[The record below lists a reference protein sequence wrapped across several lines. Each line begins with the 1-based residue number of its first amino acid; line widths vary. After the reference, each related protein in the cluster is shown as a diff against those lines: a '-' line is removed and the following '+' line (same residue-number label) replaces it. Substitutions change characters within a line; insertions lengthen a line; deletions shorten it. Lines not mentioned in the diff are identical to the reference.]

1 MTGGS
6 YLNINIT
13 LKCHSCGDPTNCRI
27 GMSNRP
33 VQPLRFACQT
43 CAQTID
49 LVIRPTS
56 ADIEGADQIE
66 TIQPFDPETN
76 FVDLHLDFP
85 VTFEKYVMGETP
97 FMRAAQ
103 RIGHDEMQL
112 HAQRLRYLDERHDDQ
127 RVFETVLKHY
137 VRDKKTPF
145 KLVAKK
151 RFDIEVISEK
161 PEDYNAALYNLL
173 TVMMWPFALPGA
185 NEDAVDLFLTT
196 LGPIHKDSRPAL
208 RRFVEEIL
216 TTRFLTKLQH
226 DCLSI
231 YPKILDA
238 ELALRPALFL
248 DFDEEYKSAP
258 LAMRVSTDEFQ
269 SYKDLY
275 KDIAE
280 LVSRQFVLV
289 AAVNN
294 LDKRA
299 DHDAFLPGIGLTANG
314 RDFTPAN
321 LDEFAKV
328 DFGRKMGFIDDPWYE
343 MQDGAAD
350 NQLRNAIAHFKTD
363 YDEVSQVITYHPRKD
378 GLEASAP
385 RTLSFLEFMSR
396 VLIAYREMHRLHHL
410 IKALF
415 YYYYLHIDGE
425 SDRPQAK

>member
-1 MTGGS
+1 
-6 YLNINIT
+6 
-13 LKCHSCGDPTNCRI
+13 
-27 GMSNRP
+27 MSNRP
-33 VQPLRFACQT
+33 VQPLRFPCQT

-66 TIQPFDPETN
+66 TMQPFDPETN

-85 VTFEKYVMGETP
+85 VTFEKYVMGKTP

-127 RVFETVLKHY
+127 RVFGTVLKHY
-137 VRDKKTPF
+137 VRDKKTLF

-161 PEDYNAALYNLL
+161 PEDYNAALYSLL
-173 TVMMWPFALPGA
+173 AVMMRPFALPGA

-238 ELALRPALFL
+238 ELDLRPALFL

-294 LDKRA
+294 LHKRA
-299 DHDAFLPGIGLTANG
+299 DHDAFLSGIGLTANG

-350 NQLRNAIAHFKTD
+350 NQLHNAIAHFNTN

-415 YYYYLHIDGE
+415 YYYYLYIDGE
-425 SDRPQAK
+425 SDRPQVK

>member
-1 MTGGS
+1 M
-6 YLNINIT
+6 NINIT
-13 LKCHSCGDPTNCRI
+13 LRCHSCGEPTNCRI
-27 GMSNRP
+27 GMSNRS

-49 LVIRPTS
+49 LTIRPTS
-56 ADIEGADQIE
+56 ADILGADQIE
-66 TIQPFDPETN
+66 TMQPFDQETN

-103 RIGHDEMQL
+103 RIGHEEMQH
-112 HAQRLRYLDERHDDQ
+112 HAQRLRYLDEHHDDQ
-127 RVFETVLKHY
+127 RVFATVLKHY
-137 VRDKKTPF
+137 TRDKRTPF
-145 KLVAKK
+145 KLVAQK
-151 RFDIEVISEK
+151 RFDIEVASEK
-161 PEDYNAALYNLL
+161 PEDFNAALYNLL
-173 TVMMWPFALPGA
+173 AVMMWPFALPGA
-185 NEDAVDLFLTT
+185 NEDAVDLFLTM
-196 LGPIHKDSRPAL
+196 LRPIHSNSRSAL
-208 RRFVEEIL
+208 RKFVEEIVE
-216 TTRFLTKLQH
+216 TRFLMTLQH

-231 YPKILDA
+231 YPRVLNA

-294 LDKRA
+294 LHKRA
-299 DHDAFLPGIGLTANG
+299 DHDTFMPEVGLTASG

-321 LDEFAKV
+321 LNEFAKV
-328 DFGRKMGFIDDPWYE
+328 DFGRKMGFIDDPWYD

-350 NQLRNAIAHFKTD
+350 NQLRNAIAHFKTE

-385 RTLSFLEFMSR
+385 RTLSFLEFMR
-396 VLIAYREMHRLHHL
+396 RILIAYREMHRLHHL

-415 YYYYLHIDGE
+415 YYQYLHINGE
-425 SDRPQAK
+425 SDGK

>member
-1 MTGGS
+1 
-6 YLNINIT
+6 
-13 LKCHSCGDPTNCRI
+13 
-27 GMSNRP
+27 MSNRS
-33 VQPLRFACQT
+33 VQPLGFACQT

-49 LVIRPTS
+49 LTIRPTS
-56 ADIEGADQIE
+56 ADIVGADQIE
-66 TIQPFDPETN
+66 TMQPFDQETN

-103 RIGHDEMQL
+103 RIGHEEMQL
-112 HAQRLRYLDERHDDQ
+112 HAQRLRYLDEHHGDQ
-127 RVFETVLKHY
+127 RVFATALKHY

-151 RFDIEVISEK
+151 RFKTEVASEK

-173 TVMMWPFALPGA
+173 AVMMWPFAPPGA

-208 RRFVEEIL
+208 RKFVEEIL
-216 TTRFLTKLQH
+216 ATRFLTTLQH

-231 YPKILDA
+231 YSRILSA

-258 LAMRVSTDEFQ
+258 VAMRVSTAEFQ

-294 LDKRA
+294 LQKRA
-299 DHDAFLPGIGLTANG
+299 NHDAFLPGIGLAANG

-350 NQLRNAIAHFKTD
+350 NQLRNAIAHFKTE

-385 RTLSFLEFMSR
+385 RTLSFLEFMR
-396 VLIAYREMHRLHHL
+396 RILIAYREMHRLHHL

-415 YYYYLHIDGE
+415 YYQYLHIDGE
-425 SDRPQAK
+425 SDGPQANEAPAD

>member
-1 MTGGS
+1 
-6 YLNINIT
+6 
-13 LKCHSCGDPTNCRI
+13 
-27 GMSNRP
+27 MSNRP

-66 TIQPFDPETN
+66 TMQPFDTETN
-76 FVDLHLDFP
+76 FIDLHLDFP
-85 VTFEKYVMGETP
+85 VTFEKYVIGETP

-103 RIGHDEMQL
+103 RIGHDEMQH
-112 HAQRLRYLDERHDDQ
+112 HAQRLRYLDERYDDQ
-127 RVFETVLKHY
+127 RVFQTVLKHY

-173 TVMMWPFALPGA
+173 AVMMWPFALPGA

-196 LGPIHKDSRPAL
+196 LGPIHKNSRPAL
-208 RRFVEEIL
+208 RRFVEEVL
-216 TTRFLTKLQH
+216 TTKFLTKLQH

-289 AAVNN
+289 AALNN
-294 LDKRA
+294 LHKRA
-299 DHDAFLPGIGLTANG
+299 DHDAFLPRIGLTTNG

-321 LDEFAKV
+321 LDKFAKV
-328 DFGRKMGFIDDPWYE
+328 DFGRKMGLIDDPWYE

-385 RTLSFLEFMSR
+385 RTLSFLEFMRR

-425 SDRPQAK
+425 SGRPQANEVSAD

>member
-1 MTGGS
+1 
-6 YLNINIT
+6 
-13 LKCHSCGDPTNCRI
+13 
-27 GMSNRP
+27 MSNRP

-66 TIQPFDPETN
+66 TMQPFDPETN
-76 FVDLHLDFP
+76 FFDLHLDFP

-103 RIGHDEMQL
+103 RIGHDEMRL

-173 TVMMWPFALPGA
+173 AVMMWPFALPGA

-294 LDKRA
+294 LYKRA

-415 YYYYLHIDGE
+415 YYYYLHIDDE

>member
-1 MTGGS
+1 
-6 YLNINIT
+6 
-13 LKCHSCGDPTNCRI
+13 
-27 GMSNRP
+27 MSNRS

-49 LVIRPTS
+49 LTIRPKS
-56 ADIEGADQIE
+56 ADIVGADQIK
-66 TIQPFDPETN
+66 TMQPFDEETN

-97 FMRAAQ
+97 FMRAVEC
-103 RIGHDEMQL
+103 IGLEEMQL
-112 HAQRLRYLDERHDDQ
+112 HAQRLRYLDEHHDDQ
-127 RVFETVLKHY
+127 RVFATILKHY
-137 VRDKKTPF
+137 ARDKKTPF

-151 RFDIEVISEK
+151 RFDIDVASEK
-161 PEDYNAALYNLL
+161 PEDFNAALYNLL
-173 TVMMWPFALPGA
+173 AVMMWPFALPGE
-185 NEDAVDLFLTT
+185 NRDSVDLFLTT

-208 RRFVEEIL
+208 RSFVETIL
-216 TTRFLTKLQH
+216 ATRFLTTLQH

-231 YPKILDA
+231 YPRVLNA

-280 LVSRQFVLV
+280 LLSRQFVLV

-294 LDKRA
+294 LHKRA
-299 DHDAFLPGIGLTANG
+299 DHDAFLPGIGLAANG

-321 LDEFAKV
+321 LDDFAKV
-328 DFGRKMGFIDDPWYE
+328 DFGRKMSFIDDPWYE
-343 MQDGAAD
+343 LQDGAAD
-350 NQLRNAIAHFKTD
+350 NQLRNAIAHFKTE
-363 YDEVSQVITYHPRKD
+363 YDEVSQIITYYPRKD
-378 GLEASAP
+378 GLEAGAP
-385 RTLSFLEFMSR
+385 RTLSFLEFMRR

-415 YYYYLHIDGE
+415 YYHYLYIDAEEG
-425 SDRPQAK
+425 RV